1 MRRKLDR
8 PSEFFDHAL
17 LRFVDSEVGD
27 QGYSDRVNRLKEGH
41 SKPRESLNEKFVLY
55 EKLFEVLDA
64 KSGALLTHISIMI
77 AATVFAFSVEEQA
90 IAMKIIFTIIL
101 ASFLLTAICLIRCLR
116 FWAAATSNEK
126 DPDYEEI
133 MDQELHRRSEIYRFA
148 SQLSFLTTIAS
159 IIPLII
165 TLWI

>member
-1 MRRKLDR
+1 MRKKLDK

-17 LRFVDSEVGD
+17 LRFVDKSELSES
-27 QGYSDRVNRLKEGH
+27 YKDRVR
-41 SKPRESLNEKFVLY
+41 RLNESHQGPRKALGERFVFY

-77 AATVFAFSVEEQA
+77 AATVFAFSVEDQV
-90 IAMKIIFTIIL
+90 IILKVVFTVIL

-116 FWAAATSNEK
+116 FWAAPSGDEV
-126 DPDYEEI
+126 DPDYEDM

-159 IIPLII
+159 MLPLIF
-165 TLWI
+165 TLWV